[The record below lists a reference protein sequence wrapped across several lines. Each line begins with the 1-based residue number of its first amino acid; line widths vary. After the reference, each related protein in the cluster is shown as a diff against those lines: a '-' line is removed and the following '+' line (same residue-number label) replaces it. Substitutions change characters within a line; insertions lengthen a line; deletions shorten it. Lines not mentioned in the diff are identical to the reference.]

1 MTIAAPSLF
10 YAGLLGLLLIAL
22 SVNVVLARRRY
33 RVRLGVGTEEGMQ
46 QAVRVH
52 ANFTEYVPL
61 AVVLLVLCEV
71 LAGLPTAAVHA
82 AGIMLVT
89 SRVLHAWGLARSPGR
104 TFGRFY
110 GTAGTW
116 LAIIGLSLWLI
127 WAATDFSRSQGS
139 G

>member
-1 MTIAAPSLF
+1 MTITAPSFF
-10 YAGLLGLLLIAL
+10 YTGLLGLLLIAL
-22 SVNVVLARRRY
+22 SVNVVRARRRY
-33 RVRLGVGTEEGMQ
+33 RVRLGTGTEEGMQ

-61 AVVLLVLCEV
+61 AAVLLILCEV
-71 LAGLPTAAVHA
+71 SDLPTAAVHG
-82 AGIMLVT
+82 AGIVLVT
-89 SRVLHAWGLARSPGR
+89 SRVLHAWGLARSPGT

-116 LAIIGLSLWLI
+116 LVIIGLSSWLI

>member
-10 YAGLLGLLLIAL
+10 YTGLLGLLLIAL
-22 SVNVVLARRRY
+22 STNVVLARRRY

-71 LAGLPTAAVHA
+71 LADLPAAAVHA
-82 AGIMLVT
+82 AGIVLVT
-89 SRVLHAWGLARSPGR
+89 SRVLHAWGLARSPGT

-116 LAIIGLSLWLI
+116 LVIIGLSLWLI

>member
-10 YAGLLGLLLIAL
+10 YTGLLGLLLIAL

-61 AVVLLVLCEV
+61 AVVLLVLCEM
-71 LAGLPTAAVHA
+71 LADLPTVAVHA
-82 AGIMLVT
+82 AGIVLVT
-89 SRVLHAWGLARSPGR
+89 SRVMHAWGLARSPGT

-116 LAIIGLSLWLI
+116 LVIIGLSLWLI

>member
-1 MTIAAPSLF
+1 MTINTPSFL
-10 YAGLLGLLLIAL
+10 YTALLGLLLIAL

-33 RVRLGVGTEEGMQ
+33 RVRLGEGTDEGMR
-46 QAVRVH
+46 QAVRVQ

-61 AVVLLVLCEV
+61 AAVLLILSELTGMPIV
-71 LAGLPTAAVHA
+71 AVHV
-82 AGIMLVT
+82 AGILLVT
-89 SRVLHAWGLARSPGR
+89 CRLLHAWGLAHSPGR

-116 LAIIGLSLWLI
+116 LVIIGLSAWLLY
-127 WAATDFSRSQGS
+127 ATTGFSRSPGS

>member
-1 MTIAAPSLF
+1 MTITAPSLF
-10 YAGLLGLLLIAL
+10 YTGLLGLLLIAL
-22 SVNVVLARRRY
+22 STNVVLARRRY
-33 RVRLGVGTEEGMQ
+33 RVRLGVGTDEGMQ

-71 LAGLPTAAVHA
+71 LADLPAAAVHA
-82 AGIMLVT
+82 AGIVLVT
-89 SRVLHAWGLARSPGR
+89 SRVLHAWGLARSPGT

-116 LAIIGLSLWLI
+116 LVIIGLSAWLI

>member
-10 YAGLLGLLLIAL
+10 YTGLLGLLLIAL

-33 RVRLGVGTEEGMQ
+33 RVRLGDGTEEGMR
-46 QAVRVH
+46 QAVRMQG
-52 ANFTEYVPL
+52 NFSEYVPL
-61 AVVLLVLCEV
+61 AAVLLVLCEV
-71 LAGLPTAAVHA
+71 LAGLPTAAVHV
-82 AGIMLVT
+82 AGIVLVT
-89 SRVLHAWGLARSPGR
+89 SRVLHAWGLARSPGT

-116 LAIIGLSLWLI
+116 LVIIGLSAWLI

>member
-1 MTIAAPSLF
+1 MTITAPSFF
-10 YAGLLGLLLIAL
+10 YTGLLGLLLIAL
-22 SVNVVLARRRY
+22 SVNVVRARRRY
-33 RVRLGVGTEEGMQ
+33 RVRLGTGTEEGMQ

-61 AVVLLVLCEV
+61 AIVLLILCEV
-71 LAGLPTAAVHA
+71 SDLPTAAVHG
-82 AGIMLVT
+82 AGIVLVT
-89 SRVLHAWGLARSPGR
+89 SRVLHAWGLARSPGT

-116 LAIIGLSLWLI
+116 LVIIGLSSWLI